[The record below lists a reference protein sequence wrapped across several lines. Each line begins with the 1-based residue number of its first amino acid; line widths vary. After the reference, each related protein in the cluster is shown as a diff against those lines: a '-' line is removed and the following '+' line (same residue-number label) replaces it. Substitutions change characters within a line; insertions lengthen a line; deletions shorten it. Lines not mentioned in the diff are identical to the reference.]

1 MEEKIAQ
8 ILSKILNV
16 DIKVGD
22 DVSAQTIESWD
33 SLKSIEIIMT
43 LEEEFDVS
51 FNPADIPQL
60 KSMESIV
67 RKVKELKC

>member
-8 ILSKILNV
+8 ILSQILGTEIHAGDNV
-16 DIKVGD
+16 SVKN
-22 DVSAQTIESWD
+22 TPKWD

-43 LEEEFDVS
+43 LEEEFDIS

-60 KSMESIV
+60 KSMDAIV
-67 RKVKELKC
+67 KKVKELQC

>member
-8 ILSKILNV
+8 ILSKILKK

-22 DVSAQTIESWD
+22 NVSSTTVENWD

-43 LEEEFDVS
+43 VEEEFDIS

-60 KSMESIV
+60 KSMDAIV
-67 RKVKELKC
+67 KKVKELKC